1 MRRIIS
7 LIMAAFLLLS
17 VFASLIYYLLM
28 PTYAADDTLY
38 SFDETEDKLL
48 RIGLMYGSNVTVGF
62 ETDAEFGFVIN
73 KVNRAG
79 DLKNEPLWETVIPKV
94 SCTVDGNLSKSA
106 MTYSKAIGDAQVVIG
121 GYHIEIA
128 SNLSSQDTKILI
140 DILNNSIAPTGM
152 YAFPAYIN
160 DTFCI
165 RIGHFSTESEA
176 LLAAVEVGSIIGEMP
191 FGIAHPTNTAV
202 SLVDPLTD
210 RILFE
215 YDCADVTAL
224 GLTPRQS
231 PEGDTAY
238 LVTPAKKVYD
248 GTFMFRRYITDEVD
262 GVSLTDIIGLEDYV
276 KGVLPYEISSSW
288 HFEAQKAFAIVVR
301 SFTLS
306 SVRHERTY
314 QVDLCNSTHCQVYG
328 GRSKITE
335 TVERAVDETAG
346 LVASYNGDIIAA
358 YFSAVTG
365 GCTVSSFDAW
375 GFQNI
380 PYLVAIETPWEV
392 YTKHSYGTW
401 TAEVSPA
408 ELCAYLQS
416 KGYTTLRG
424 GIKSI
429 TIDKFAENST
439 YVRDI
444 TFTDI
449 YGTKVTV
456 KASEN
461 VRTALAKYVKSANFV
476 VGKGQVEA
484 EDTQF
489 LSVSLDSVKTL
500 TSSAKEDITDTKS
513 VSVITSNGHATAS
526 LDKGYVLSANGKYQL
541 GGTTATTEKKMVYAQ
556 NSDNFIFVGKG
567 WGHGVG
573 VSQIGLRDLANLG
586 YEANDIVKKYFPMG
600 EIVSWRTLE
609 K

>member
-1 MRRIIS
+1 MRRIVS

-28 PTYAADDTLY
+28 PTYAADDTVY

-62 ETDAEFGFVIN
+62 ETDAEYGFIIN
-73 KVNRAG
+73 KVNRTG

-94 SCTVDGNLSKSA
+94 SCTVDANLSKSA
-106 MTYSKAIGDAQVVIG
+106 MTYSKATGDAQVVIG

-128 SNLSSQDTKILI
+128 SNLSSQDTRILI
-140 DILNNSIAPTGM
+140 DALNGSIAPTGM

-160 DTFCI
+160 DSFCI
-165 RIGHFSTESEA
+165 RIGHFSTETEA
-176 LLAAVEVGSIIGEMP
+176 LLAAVQVGAIIGDMP

-215 YDCADVTAL
+215 YDCADATAL
-224 GLTPRQS
+224 GLTPRPS

-238 LVTPAKKVYD
+238 LITPAKKIYD

-262 GVSLTDIIGLEDYV
+262 GVSLTDIIELEDYI

-288 HFEAQKAFAIVVR
+288 DIEAQKAFAIIVR

-306 SVRHERTY
+306 SVRHEKAY
-314 QVDLCNSTHCQVYG
+314 QVDLCNSAHCQVYG
-328 GRSKITE
+328 GRGKITE

-392 YTKHSYGTW
+392 YTNHSYGTW

-461 VRTALAKYVKSANFV
+461 VRTALGKYVKSANFV

-500 TSSAKEDITDTKS
+500 TASAKENITDTNS
-513 VSVITSNGHATAS
+513 VSVITANGHATAS
-526 LDKGYVLSANGKYQL
+526 LDKGYVLSANGKYQI
-541 GGTTATTEKKMVYAQ
+541 GGTTATTEKKIVYAQ

-573 VSQIGLRDLANLG
+573 VSQIGIRDLANIG
-586 YEANDIVKKYFPMG
+586 YGACDIVKKYFPMG
-600 EIVSWRTLE
+600 EIVDWRILGQ
-609 K
+609 